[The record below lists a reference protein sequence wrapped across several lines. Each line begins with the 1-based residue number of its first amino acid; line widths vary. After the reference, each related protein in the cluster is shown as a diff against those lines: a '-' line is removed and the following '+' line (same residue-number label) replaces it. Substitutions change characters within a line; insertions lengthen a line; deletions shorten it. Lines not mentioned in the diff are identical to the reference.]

1 MTIYLGTQGWS
12 YKDWVGSFYPPGTTP
27 KDYLRLYTR
36 QFNAVELDSTFY
48 GTPAES
54 RVHAWRDGTP
64 AGFRFTAKVPRQIT
78 HDFRLVD
85 VEGEFDAFVDVI
97 AGLNEKLGAILIQ
110 LPPDMTLDERP
121 AVEAFMRRLPEGYD
135 FAVEFR
141 HRSWI
146 REDIFEM
153 LRERSVA
160 WTSSIALPFMPEHVE
175 LTAPFAYIR
184 WMGDHRQVTRLNE
197 TQIDN
202 LPELD
207 RWAIRLDEIAKHV
220 QRVYGFA
227 NNHYSGHSPND
238 IRHLQSRLGIEPLP
252 AELPE
257 QGVLL

>member
-1 MTIYLGTQGWS
+1 MAIYLGTQGWS
-12 YKDWVGSFYPPGTTP
+12 YKDWVGPFYPSGTTSR
-27 KDYLRLYTR
+27 DYLRLYAR

-48 GTPAES
+48 GTPLPS
-54 RVHAWRDGTP
+54 RVNAWRESTP

-78 HDFRLVD
+78 HDYRLID
-85 VEGEFDAFVDVI
+85 TDAAFDEFVENIG
-97 AGLNEKLGAILIQ
+97 GLNEKLGAILIQ

-121 AVEAFMRRLPEGYD
+121 AVEAFVRRLPEGFD
-135 FAVEFR
+135 FAIEFR

-146 REDIFEM
+146 REDIFEL

-160 WTSSIALPFMPEHVE
+160 WTTSVALPFMPEHLE
-175 LTAPFAYIR
+175 LTAPFAYVR
-184 WMGDHRQVTRLNE
+184 WMGDHRRITHLGE

-202 LPELD
+202 RSDLD
-207 RWAIRLDEIAKHV
+207 RWAERLDEIAQHV

-238 IRHLQSRLGIEPLP
+238 IRYLQSRLGIEPP
-252 AELPE
+252 PPDSPE